1 MYFSQIFHMF
11 FKGLQPCL
19 SCSKPNENF
28 VNNYCQ
34 LLNKDIFNPGNFCIC
49 FLMTETIITCT
60 WICSLKKLIF
70 ILQELQLYTC
80 RYSCTNIFFYQST
93 LQSPLYIICQC
104 LDSIVTNI
112 APTGINRLQPL
123 TACSNMQ
130 QYRLTN
136 QLTATTPTEIQL
148 LKVDEENLLLL
159 RTGSLNPSPQII
171 NYIIVIITVHSQ
183 FELLYG
189 IQNQSDS
196 SFIYSEL
203 L

>member
-1 MYFSQIFHMF
+1 
-11 FKGLQPCL
+11 
-19 SCSKPNENF
+19 
-28 VNNYCQ
+28 
-34 LLNKDIFNPGNFCIC
+34 
-49 FLMTETIITCT
+49 
-60 WICSLKKLIF
+60 
-70 ILQELQLYTC
+70 
-80 RYSCTNIFFYQST
+80 
-93 LQSPLYIICQC
+93 
-104 LDSIVTNI
+104 
-112 APTGINRLQPL
+112 
-123 TACSNMQ
+123 MQ

-171 NYIIVIITVHSQ
+171 NYIIIIITVHSQ

>member
-1 MYFSQIFHMF
+1 
-11 FKGLQPCL
+11 
-19 SCSKPNENF
+19 
-28 VNNYCQ
+28 
-34 LLNKDIFNPGNFCIC
+34 
-49 FLMTETIITCT
+49 
-60 WICSLKKLIF
+60 
-70 ILQELQLYTC
+70 
-80 RYSCTNIFFYQST
+80 
-93 LQSPLYIICQC
+93 
-104 LDSIVTNI
+104 
-112 APTGINRLQPL
+112 
-123 TACSNMQ
+123 MQ

-171 NYIIVIITVHSQ
+171 NYIIIIITVHSQ

-196 SFIYSEL
+196 SFIYSGL